1 MPVTALDPNTALV
14 VIDMQKGI
22 LTRSTVHPTA
32 DVLAKVVRLVDAF
45 RARQRPVVLVRL
57 GWAPSGID
65 AVRSRTDE
73 LPPSAELPPDFF
85 ELPPDFS
92 EYADELRAD
101 PSRDILIHKR
111 QWGAFY
117 GTDLD
122 LHLRRR
128 RITQLVLCGISTSIG
143 VESTARDA
151 WERSYN
157 LTFAADAMTDL
168 VAEAHERALQ
178 FIFPRLGE
186 NGTVDEIVAQ
196 L

>member
-1 MPVTALDPNTALV
+1 MPVTKIDPKTALV

-22 LTRSTVHPTA
+22 LTRPTVHAPQE
-32 DVLAKVVRLVDAF
+32 VLKNVVRLADAF
-45 RARQRPVVLVRL
+45 RAKQRPVVLVRL
-57 GWAPSGID
+57 GWTSSGND
-65 AVRSRTDE
+65 FVRSRTEE
-73 LPPSAELPPDFF
+73 LPSPSELPAEFF
-85 ELPPDFS
+85 ELPQDFS
-92 EYADELRAD
+92 EYADDLRAD

-128 RITQLVLCGISTSIG
+128 GITQLVLCGISTSIG

-157 LTFAADAMTDL
+157 LTFASDAMTDL

-178 FIFPRLGE
+178 IIFPRLGE
-186 NGTVDEIVAQ
+186 IGLVDDILALV
-196 L
+196 

>member
-1 MPVTALDPNTALV
+1 MPLTTLDPNTALV

-22 LTRSTVHPTA
+22 LTRSTVHPPA
-32 DVLAKVVRLVDAF
+32 DVLKNVVLLVDAF
-45 RARQRPVVLVRL
+45 RAKQRPVVLVRL
-57 GWAPSGID
+57 GWTPSGAD
-65 AVRSRTDE
+65 VVKSRTE
-73 LPPSAELPPDFF
+73 EHPSSIDLPPDFF

-101 PSRDILIHKR
+101 PARDIMIYKR

-128 RITQLVLCGISTSIG
+128 GITQIVLCGISTSIG

-157 LTFAADAMTDL
+157 LTFASDAMTDL

-186 NGTVDEIVAQ
+186 VGTVDEILAKV
-196 L
+196 